1 MTNRECALALFLRR
15 PGEWIGGQEFVEA
28 GAGYR
33 YAARIWEL
41 RQPKWGGHNI
51 EERRDPTGRSALGQW
66 RYIAEPVQTS
76 LGLVAA

>member
-1 MTNRECALALFLRR
+1 MTNRDNALALLQRNANH
-15 PGEWIGGQEFVEA
+15 WVSGQQFVEA

-41 RQPKWGGHNI
+41 RQPKYGGYVI

-66 RYIAEPVQTS
+66 RLVDERQLS
-76 LGLVAA
+76 LFREVA